1 MRSVAFTLS
10 AGAVLLSGLPAF
22 AAPGDP
28 IGSAVLV
35 VNQVTA
41 ELSRD
46 VRTLQMGDRVRHS
59 ELIEAGSDART
70 ELQLD
75 DQTKLALGPGSR
87 LMLDKFVYDP
97 DKDGGSIFLNLAKGT
112 FRFLTGVA
120 AKPAY
125 TIRTPVAAITVRGT
139 IFDLFVMLS
148 GETWLMLSEGGVKAC
163 NARGKCRVVDKPGQ
177 IIRIAE
183 DGEIGVPGCWS
194 RLGAAPGFAFEEAFP
209 FVVSPPTVDEKPIFT
224 RAVLTGDSVC
234 ATLPKKRKAK
244 KKSKPVKKAVKK
256 KRWKPKVRVVKVRK
270 PKVVIRPKIKIH
282 FSTGRRNPD
291 YGGGHK
297 HPRGVNRLR
306 GIGLY

>member
-1 MRSVAFTLS
+1 MRSVAFSLSLS
-10 AGAVLLSGLPAF
+10 AGLVLFSGLPAT

-120 AKPAY
+120 VKPAY

-139 IFDLFVMLS
+139 IFDLHVMPS
-148 GETWLMLSEGGVKAC
+148 GETWLLLSDGGVQVC
-163 NARGKCRVVDKPGQ
+163 NTRGKCRVVDQPGR
-177 IIRIAE
+177 IIRISD
-183 DGEIGVPGCWS
+183 DGEVGAPGCWS
-194 RLGAAPGFAFEEAFP
+194 RLGLSPGL
-209 FVVSPPTVDEKPIFT
+209 S
-224 RAVLTGDSVC
+224 
-234 ATLPKKRKAK
+234 
-244 KKSKPVKKAVKK
+244 SKT
-256 KRWKPKVRVVKVRK
+256 
-270 PKVVIRPKIKIH
+270 H
-282 FSTGRRNPD
+282 S
-291 YGGGHK
+291 
-297 HPRGVNRLR
+297 RLS
-306 GIGLY
+306 